1 MSNKKPHRN
10 GPCPCGSGK
19 KYKKCCMEK
28 DQMARYDQTAAAAI
42 AAAVQEE
49 PSQPQ
54 PKNSFRDEIAKAA
67 KEAEENI
74 SEGDEMM
81 RRNQRVLMLQL
92 GMKLK
97 IRDSFKAHLEFA
109 LGCLRDVKKEL
120 DSLPH
125 STGKKMSMI
134 SIPNQI
140 EDVKNK
146 LAREQEPSTDEVT
159 YDALERVLAS
169 KDLASTETDTG
180 ESEELTTKKLQRSK
194 DGPIMTDEDDDDD
207 D

>member
-1 MSNKKPHRN
+1 MSKKPHRN
-10 GPCPCGSGK
+10 SPCPCGSGK

-28 DQMARYDQTAAAAI
+28 DQAAADVEARL
-42 AAAVQEE
+42 
-49 PSQPQ
+49 
-54 PKNSFRDEIAKAA
+54 KNNFRDEIAKAA
-67 KEAEENI
+67 NEGKENI
-74 SEGDEMM
+74 LEGEMM

-97 IRDSFKAHLEFA
+97 IRESFKAHLEFA
-109 LGCLRDVKKEL
+109 LRCLRDVKKEL